1 MRRDEMHRHQKKGNI
16 WRKAKKD
23 YQIYIF
29 LLPTLLYFIIFCYV
43 PMAGVQI
50 AFKEF
55 SPYLGIWKSPWVG
68 MEQFKRFFDSYQ
80 FKSVIVNTLKISLSN
95 LIFGFGESRLCLIN
109 TEVCEVGFFYFW

>member
-1 MRRDEMHRHQKKGNI
+1 MRRDEMHRYQKKGNI

-68 MEQFKRFFDSYQ
+68 MEQFKNFL
-80 FKSVIVNTLKISLSN
+80 IPIN
-95 LIFGFGESRLCLIN
+95 LNR
-109 TEVCEVGFFYFW
+109 